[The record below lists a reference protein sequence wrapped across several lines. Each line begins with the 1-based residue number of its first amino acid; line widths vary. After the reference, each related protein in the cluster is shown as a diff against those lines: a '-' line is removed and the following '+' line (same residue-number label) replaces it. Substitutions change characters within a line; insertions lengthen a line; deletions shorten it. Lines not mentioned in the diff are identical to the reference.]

1 MRCGEL
7 INSKW
12 EKKRKLKWEGKGEQ
26 SHIKEH
32 ITGHSGAKKIGAIK
46 EPRKW
51 ELTGVQKVV
60 QKERTKVWLLFK
72 LSPIIGILSA
82 PF

>member
-12 EKKRKLKWEGKGEQ
+12 EKKRKLKWEGKGVQ

-32 ITGHSGAKKIGAIK
+32 IEGHIGAKKIG
-46 EPRKW
+46 
-51 ELTGVQKVV
+51 GN
-60 QKERTKVWLLFK
+60 
-72 LSPIIGILSA
+72 
-82 PF
+82 